1 MQYTQETQVQSLG
14 QEDPLEEK
22 VATTPSFL
30 LDNSLDRGAWRATVH
45 GVAES
50 DTTER
55 WSTHTH
61 RSGNRIRQVLT
72 KCKALNSTGKF
83 CDLVKVHWAI
93 PGEARK
99 SAQFPFGVHLLGLP
113 AATQCLRDP
122 EILSRP
128 VCGGCVDSATRAS
141 FLNVESWLSSLG
153 PLHDP
158 AKGGTLPRH
167 NWECVTHQPTR
178 QEFRV
183 KVHYLVIQRN
193 GMFLPRVNY
202 LVFF

>member
-1 MQYTQETQVQSLG
+1 MVKNQPAKAVHAGDTGSIPGSGRSPGGESGNHSSILAGQFPGQRSL
-14 QEDPLEEK
+14 
-22 VATTPSFL
+22 
-30 LDNSLDRGAWRATVH
+30 
-45 GVAES
+45 AES